1 MGGMEGQWE
10 GWILKTCK
18 SQTCKYNNA
27 GRICMSGVCVLWRPV
42 LENKLTKV
50 SLNNYCAVR
59 SKTKPNRIW
68 CGLLIKYLFV
78 AIINP
83 IESQQMT
90 TARQQECNITI
101 LNQSKNNF
109 FHLAIDFCSDSMELL
124 IFNYMEN

>member
-1 MGGMEGQWE
+1 M
-10 GWILKTCK
+10 
-18 SQTCKYNNA
+18 
-27 GRICMSGVCVLWRPV
+27 
-42 LENKLTKV
+42 
-50 SLNNYCAVR
+50 
-59 SKTKPNRIW
+59 
-68 CGLLIKYLFV
+68 

-109 FHLAIDFCSDSMELL
+109 FRLAIDFCSDSMELL